1 LRLKKIRNPDIC
13 DARGHM
19 GSVARVAVPHLVPA
33 DKYTGDGLSR
43 ACKTVFSSCLAI
55 YHARAHD
62 R

>member
-1 LRLKKIRNPDIC
+1 
-13 DARGHM
+13 M
-19 GSVARVAVPHLVPA
+19 GSVARVTVPHLVPA

-43 ACKTVFSSCLAI
+43 ACKTVCSSCLAI